1 MDIELPLEALQSR
14 VDTLEQVVQFK
25 AGTSGEPVL
34 RQINSV
40 RGFRYEK
47 PDIRHFSVLKA
58 VGVVSALIAAQLRKG
73 MKMVK
78 VSKFD
83 AADYL
88 KNPVAIAAYLT
99 EAFETNDPVY
109 ILTAFDTVARV
120 KGIAEISK
128 ATGLSRES
136 LYKTF
141 KETARPEFDTV
152 RKVMGSFGVKLVAE
166 PIEE

>member
-1 MDIELPLEALQSR
+1 
-14 VDTLEQVVQFK
+14 
-25 AGTSGEPVL
+25 
-34 RQINSV
+34 
-40 RGFRYEK
+40 
-47 PDIRHFSVLKA
+47 
-58 VGVVSALIAAQLRKG
+58 
-73 MKMVK
+73 MVK

-88 KNPVAIAAYLT
+88 KNSVAIAAYLT
-99 EAFETNDPVY
+99 EAFETNGPVY
-109 ILTAFDTVARV
+109 ICTAFDTVARA

-166 PIEE
+166 PIEQQKVV

>member
-1 MDIELPLEALQSR
+1 MA
-14 VDTLEQVVQFK
+14 
-25 AGTSGEPVL
+25 
-34 RQINSV
+34 
-40 RGFRYEK
+40 
-47 PDIRHFSVLKA
+47 
-58 VGVVSALIAAQLRKG
+58 
-73 MKMVK
+73 K

-88 KNPVAIAAYLT
+88 KTPAAIAAYLT
-99 EAFETNDPVY
+99 EALETNDAGY
-109 ILTAFDTVARV
+109 ICTALDTVARA

-141 KETARPEFDTV
+141 KETAKPEFDTV
-152 RKVMGSFGVKLVAE
+152 RKVMGSLGVKLVAE